1 MLCFPWFFLELT
13 HILCLKGQ
21 EDRTGGVSTLSR
33 ASLLG
38 NFALLKHILHAN
50 TDDVVCVCMIYVHMF

>member
-21 EDRTGGVSTLSR
+21 EEDRTGARR

-38 NFALLKHILHAN
+38 NFALLKHVHAN
-50 TDDVVCVCMIYVHMF
+50 IDDVWLHELCMY